1 MPDEGRAVQCDVPLP
16 QPETMFDPSQY
27 SAPIAEILRAQ
38 EGGNRLMPL
47 APDAPLHGPG
57 LDRLRAAP
65 ADQLFGGTPAVSR
78 AFADCVRSGLF
89 LYFSAIDESHKI
101 SQEISSSSGS
111 YWHGIM
117 HRQEPDYGNSKY
129 WFRRVGQHEIFLELR
144 ARVLQELRS
153 ATGPEADSM
162 ARAIEANSNWDPF
175 WFVDTCEQACRRPNG
190 EFYRLTLEIQRL
202 EWQILFDYC
211 YREALKL

>member
-1 MPDEGRAVQCDVPLP
+1 MLDLNH
-16 QPETMFDPSQY
+16 F
-27 SAPIAEILRAQ
+27 SAPIAEILGFH

-47 APDAPLHGPG
+47 APAAPLSGKG
-57 LDRLRAAP
+57 LDRLRSSSSEDLFAA
-65 ADQLFGGTPAVSR
+65 TPVASR

-89 LYFSAIDESHKI
+89 LYFSALDDSHKL

-129 WFRRVGQHEIFLELR
+129 WFRRVGQHEIFPELR
-144 ARVLQELRS
+144 TAVLEKLHG
-153 ATGPEADSM
+153 ATGAD
-162 ARAIEANSNWDPF
+162 AVTRAIEANAIWDPF
-175 WFVDTCEQACRRPNG
+175 WFVDTCEQACRQPNS
-190 EFYRLTLEIQRL
+190 ELHRLALEIQRI

-211 YREALKL
+211 YRNALGR

>member
-1 MPDEGRAVQCDVPLP
+1 MPDLK
-16 QPETMFDPSQY
+16 QY
-27 SAPIAEILRAQ
+27 GAPIAEILRLH

-47 APDAPLHGPG
+47 APEGPLRGAG
-57 LDRLRAAP
+57 LDRLRAVTTGE
-65 ADQLFGGTPAVSR
+65 LFGEAPVASR

-89 LYFSAIDESHKI
+89 LYLSALDESHKI

-129 WFRRVGQHEIFLELR
+129 WFRRVGQHEIFPELR
-144 ARVLQELRS
+144 TRVLEKLQSTVGAE
-153 ATGPEADSM
+153 GDSIS
-162 ARAIEANSNWDPF
+162 RVTETNSNWDPF
-175 WFVDTCEQACRRPNG
+175 WFVDTCEQACREPNG
-190 EFYRLTLEIQRL
+190 ELHHLVLEIQRL

-211 YREALKL
+211 YRNAVSG